1 MSQPT
6 ETTFKGARASCR
18 ALLFCVAAGILAVT
32 APLPAQAGHGN
43 QHRQERAEE
52 GTPQQHDRSDA
63 DGAARAAEIAESRYG
78 GTVLKVD
85 RLGDAYSVRILLPDG
100 TVKNVTVEAGD

>member
-1 MSQPT
+1 MT
-6 ETTFKGARASCR
+6 GV
-18 ALLFCVAAGILAVT
+18 LAAT

-43 QHRQERAEE
+43 QHRQERAE
-52 GTPQQHDRSDA
+52 GGARQHDRSDA
-63 DGAARAAEIAESRYG
+63 GGAARAAATAESRYG

-85 RLGDAYSVRILLPDG
+85 RQGDGYSVRILLPDG